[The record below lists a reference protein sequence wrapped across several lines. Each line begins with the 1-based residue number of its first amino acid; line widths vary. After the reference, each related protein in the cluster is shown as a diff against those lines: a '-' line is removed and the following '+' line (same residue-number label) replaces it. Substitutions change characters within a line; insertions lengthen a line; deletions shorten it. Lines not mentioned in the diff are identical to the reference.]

1 MAISKQLWS
10 YYSKPSDGLNL
21 GSAWLRNSLEPR
33 RWQHQLSDRL
43 LCLVR
48 SSLVLAPSSV
58 VGHQAMLV
66 PCGPVW
72 SAGIR
77 SMLGCLLHSCAFDS
91 RRRIHLMHDCMTAD
105 LDRPL
110 RWGVIVT
117 RYCMT
122 VQYVKVGHAA
132 LPRGDGG
139 QMYYVSAFCTLVFP
153 PIVFLQCLCHRLPL
167 ILPAKLH
174 TFSTTFCATRC

>member
-1 MAISKQLWS
+1 MAISKRLWS
-10 YYSKPSDGLNL
+10 HYSKPSDGLNL
-21 GSAWLRNSLEPR
+21 GSAWLRNSLGPR
-33 RWQHQLSDRL
+33 WWQHQLSDRL

-77 SMLGCLLHSCAFDS
+77 SMLGCLRHTIYCSCAFDP
-91 RRRIHLMHDCMTAD
+91 RIHLMHDCMTAD
-105 LDRPL
+105 LNRPL
-110 RWGVIVT
+110 RGVIVT

-122 VQYVKVGHAA
+122 VQYVSRSCGAA
-132 LPRGDGG
+132 SRQRGSN
-139 QMYYVSAFCTLVFP
+139 VLCICILNSCLP

-167 ILPAKLH
+167 ILPA
-174 TFSTTFCATRC
+174 

>member
-1 MAISKQLWS
+1 M
-10 YYSKPSDGLNL
+10 

-33 RWQHQLSDRL
+33 RWHHQLSDRL

-77 SMLGCLLHSCAFDS
+77 SMLVCLRHTSCAFDP
-91 RRRIHLMHDCMTAD
+91 RIHLLHDCMTAD

-122 VQYVKVGHAA
+122 VQYVSRSCGAA
-132 LPRGDGG
+132 SRRRGSN
-139 QMYYVSAFCTLVFP
+139 VLCICILHSCLP
-153 PIVFLQCLCHRLPL
+153 PIVFLQCLCHWLPL
-167 ILPAKLH
+167 ILPA
-174 TFSTTFCATRC
+174 